1 MSAHLVVEVDA
12 VEQHGCG
19 QRLTGSGFGQFEYER
34 SCRSGRRLALLT
46 CVAEW
51 EV

>member
-1 MSAHLVVEVDA
+1 VSAHLVAEVDA

-19 QRLTGSGFGQFEYER
+19 QRLTGSVFEQFEYER
-34 SCRSGRRLALLT
+34 SCRSGRQLDLSA